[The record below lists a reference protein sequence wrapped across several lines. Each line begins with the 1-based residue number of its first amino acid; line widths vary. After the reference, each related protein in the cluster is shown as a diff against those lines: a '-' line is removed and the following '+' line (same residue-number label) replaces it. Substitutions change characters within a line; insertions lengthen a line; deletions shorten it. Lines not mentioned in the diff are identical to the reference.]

1 MAPFRER
8 LPPIPQNS
16 AKILAMPLVLSSL
29 SRSADCCRAT
39 SRLDTSSSMEMAVI
53 HDTAPISAAFCA
65 ITPQSMSDRVMDERG
80 HQSASLPKLG
90 RNQTLRTSSGTAP
103 TKSRPKER
111 GRQRRRWAARG
122 MDGPSAA
129 RRRSKARRRGRHRAG
144 NISGRIK
151 AHPARGR
158 QSQIGL
164 RNDLRTA
171 GNH

>member
-8 LPPIPQNS
+8 LPPIPPKTP

-103 TKSRPKER
+103 NRITSKRTRTPTNAIGSARY
-111 GRQRRRWAARG
+111 GWAQRRKTPIKSAKTRAT
-122 MDGPSAA
+122 PSW
-129 RRRSKARRRGRHRAG
+129 G
-144 NISGRIK
+144 
-151 AHPARGR
+151 
-158 QSQIGL
+158 
-164 RNDLRTA
+164 T
-171 GNH
+171 